1 MILFARNLKQNST
14 PPPTPTNEDRLREFR
29 KRLRDFWRAAFL
41 KGRGP
46 TYPQREHSAQPLPW
60 RRLLPSGPD

>member
-29 KRLRDFWRAAFL
+29 KAAPVTL
-41 KGRGP
+41 AN
-46 TYPQREHSAQPLPW
+46 SARW
-60 RRLLPSGPD
+60 KWHRKH